1 MTRTLLGLLLAGS
14 LTVACEARLSD
25 GEAGEAGEA
34 GEPGGGTNEPGIPDI
49 TTANPET
56 LSDGVPAAS
65 RVLRLSYG
73 DYDRTVS
80 DLLGLEVHAAALFP
94 AEPPSLGPYEE
105 LGTLSVN
112 ERLYSELR
120 IAAEDLAADVLATP
134 AAFATV
140 VPCTTEDA
148 ACRDQFVDS
157 FLLRAY
163 RRPPSE
169 GERARLTALFDG
181 AGELV
186 QSGNAFR
193 DGVGLVV
200 EAVLQSAKFLYRVEV
215 GSGTQDESGT
225 RLNDYEIATRLSYLF
240 WGTSPDA
247 ELLDAAAAGKLSTA
261 DGLAQEAARLAADP
275 RVRARV
281 LDFHERWIQ
290 LDGLNGTEKDPARFP
305 LYSPELLASMKAET
319 RRFIET
325 VTLEQGGA
333 VRALL
338 TSPIAFVDQNLAPLY
353 GLSGSFGQEL
363 TRVDLPVDGPR
374 KGLLTQA
381 AFLTGHSS
389 ASTRTS
395 PILRGVFVLDRLACQ
410 TIPPPPP
417 GAEMMEPEE
426 PPATELLTTRQYFE
440 WKTSMATCSTCHEA
454 INPAGF
460 AFEGFDAIGA
470 QRTTENGAPID
481 ATGSVP
487 LGKAELSFETA
498 AEFVEGLAE
507 LSQTRACYAQHWL
520 RYAYGRAEAGG
531 DARTLGLLTRDLE
544 QDDFGVREVL
554 QGITRGAAF
563 SHLPPRQD

>member
-1 MTRTLLGLLLAGS
+1 MTRSLLGLLLAS
-14 LTVACEARLSD
+14 LLTVACQARLSG

-34 GEPGGGTNEPGIPDI
+34 GEGTEEPGTPDI
-49 TTANPET
+49 ATANPDT
-56 LSDGVPAAS
+56 LVDGVPAAS

-73 DYDRTVS
+73 DYDRTVT
-80 DLLGLEVHAAALFP
+80 DLLGLDVHASAVFP

-120 IAAEDLAADVLATP
+120 IAAENLAAEVLATP
-134 AAFATV
+134 DAYATV

-148 ACRDQFVDS
+148 ACRDQFLDS

-163 RRPPSE
+163 RRPPSAE
-169 GERARLTALFDG
+169 ERARLTSLFDG

-193 DGVGLVV
+193 DGVALVV

-215 GSGTQDESGT
+215 GSGTPDEDGT
-225 RLNDYEIATRLSYLF
+225 RLDDYEIATRLSYLF

-247 ELLDAAAAGKLSTA
+247 ELLDAAAAGTLSTT
-261 DGLAQEAARLAADP
+261 DGLAQQAARLAADP

-290 LDGLNGTEKDPARFP
+290 LDGLNGVEKDAARFP

-319 RRFIET
+319 RSFIET

-333 VRALL
+333 VHALL
-338 TSPIAFVDQNLAPLY
+338 TSPIAFVDENLAPLY
-353 GLSGSFGQEL
+353 GLSGSFGPEL

-374 KGLLTQA
+374 RGLLTQA

-410 TIPPPPP
+410 KIPPPPP
-417 GAEMMEPEE
+417 GAEMMEPEA
-426 PPATELLTTRQYFE
+426 PPATELLTTREYFE
-440 WKTSMATCSTCHEA
+440 WKTSMATCGVCHKR

-460 AFEGFDAIGA
+460 AFESFDAIGA
-470 QRTTENGAPID
+470 LRSTENGAPID
-481 ATGSVP
+481 PTGSVT
-487 LGKAELSFETA
+487 LGQDELGFENTV
-498 AEFVEGLAE
+498 EFVDGLAE
-507 LSQTRACYAQHWL
+507 LAQTRVCYAQHWL
-520 RYAYGRAEAGG
+520 RYAYGRAEADG
-531 DARTLGLLTRDLE
+531 DSRTLGLLTRDLE
-544 QDDFGVREVL
+544 RNDFGVRELL

-563 SHLPPRQD
+563 THLPPHLDQ